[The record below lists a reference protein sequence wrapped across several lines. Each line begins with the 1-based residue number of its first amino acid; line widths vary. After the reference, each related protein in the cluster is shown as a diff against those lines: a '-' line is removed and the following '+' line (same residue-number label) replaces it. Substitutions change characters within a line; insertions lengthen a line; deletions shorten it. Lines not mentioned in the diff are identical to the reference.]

1 MKKILALVLA
11 LAMILMVSAAFAG
24 TVTIS
29 NSGVGKTYDIYKV
42 FDATYSGDKVAYTY
56 TATGASDAF
65 LADLQASGSPFTV
78 TARVGEANTYTI
90 ESEATGAEIRTWLV
104 SKIAHLNKVATLT
117 GNGGAVTSEDLGTCY
132 FLIQVKDAEGTVLT
146 NATTDSTLGNVTVID
161 KNQTIPGP
169 DKQEQIENGTW
180 NYEGAYD
187 DSATKPTANVGD
199 TVNYK
204 VTGSFT
210 QYVGEEAVTKLVFT
224 DVMSNGLTANQDVAI
239 KINNQTLG
247 SSAFEVTYSVDA
259 TSGETTTVITVPTAT
274 VVDGEVT
281 SFLYDPD
288 NTYEITYSAKINQ
301 NAVIDGIEEN
311 TVDLDYYNKNN
322 QKTDTT
328 PDTTKVKTYKVTLLK
343 VDGQGTDATTD
354 DTPLAG
360 AKFALYPAGGTTPIS
375 VVLMSGDNYGDGTV
389 NATKDNTYRLVEEG
403 ETGITELVVG
413 QTGKIVVKGL
423 ANGSYEFE
431 ETEAPAGYN
440 KMATRT
446 AVAIVDNDDAA
457 DITAINNH
465 GSELPSTGGIGTTI
479 FYILGGL
486 LVIGAAVVLVAR
498 RKAHD

>member
-11 LAMILMVSAAFAG
+11 LVMIMMVGAAFAG
-24 TVTIS
+24 TVTVS

-56 TATGASDAF
+56 TASGASDAF
-65 LADLQASGSPFTV
+65 LADLRGEGSPFTV
-78 TARVGEANTYTI
+78 TARVGEENTYTI
-90 ESEATGAEIRTWLV
+90 ESSASGEAIRTWLV
-104 SKIAHLNKVATLT
+104 SKLDHLTKVATLT
-117 GNGGAVTSEDLGTCY
+117 GNGGAVTSNDLGTAY
-132 FLIQVKDAEGTVLT
+132 FLIQVKKGEEVLT
-146 NATTDSTLGNVTVID
+146 NATTDSTLGDVSVID

-180 NYEGAYD
+180 NYEGPYE
-187 DSATKPTANVGD
+187 DSATKPTAKVGD

-210 QYVGEEAVTKLVFT
+210 QYVGEEAVTRLVFT

-239 KINNQTLG
+239 KINGTTITNFT
-247 SSAFEVTYSVDA
+247 ATYSVDA

-274 VVDGEVT
+274 VNETTKEVT
-281 SFLYDPD
+281 AFLYNPD

-311 TVDLDYYNKNN
+311 TVDLDYYDRNDN
-322 QKTDTT
+322 KTDTT
-328 PDTTKVKTYKVTLLK
+328 PDTTKVKTYKVSLLK
-343 VDGQGTDATTD
+343 VDGKSTEDTTD

-360 AKFALYPAGGTTPIS
+360 AKFALYVANGTTPIS
-375 VVLMSGDNYGDGTV
+375 VVLMTGTDYGDGTV
-389 NATKDNTYRLVEEG
+389 SATKDNTYRLVEAG
-403 ETGITELVVG
+403 ETGTTELVVG
-413 QTGKIVVKGL
+413 TTGRIVVKGL

-440 KMATRT
+440 KMSGRSTV
-446 AVAIVDNDDAA
+446 AVVNNDDATEV
-457 DITAINNH
+457 TAINNH
-465 GSELPSTGGIGTTI
+465 GTELPSTGGIGTTI
-479 FYILGGL
+479 FYIVGGL
-486 LVIGAAVVLVAR
+486 LVIGAAVILVAR